1 MISTAMVAAVG
12 EGEAFDR
19 GRDFAAWVGLVPRQ
33 YSTGGRTILGRITKR
48 GSRYLRML
56 FVQAAKVILMRPH
69 RWPGF
74 SFGAWLTR
82 ASERMHR
89 NKLAIALANKLAR
102 MAWSILRHKTAF
114 DAPRD
119 EIMAGV

>member
-1 MISTAMVAAVG
+1 M
-12 EGEAFDR
+12 
-19 GRDFAAWVGLVPRQ
+19 
-33 YSTGGRTILGRITKR
+33 LGRISKR

-56 FVQAAKVILMRPH
+56 FVQAAKIIMMRPH
-69 RWPGF
+69 RWPDF
-74 SFGAWLTR
+74 SFGEWLTR

-89 NKLAIALANKLAR
+89 NKAAVALANKLAR

-119 EIMAGV
+119 EVAVGI